1 MKYYIIIAGGMVS
14 MEKNNQ
20 ETYDL
25 PLTLLE
31 NERSRIARELHDVTI
46 QNLVHTIHQTELISH
61 YMENDPVRAKLE
73 LTLLSKNLRDTIN
86 DTRNLIYD
94 LKPMAIDDLGFLGAL
109 DEYFTY
115 IRSFSKIK
123 FSYEIDG
130 ELNRLTD
137 YELLILFRILQEA
150 CTNAI
155 RHSDATDVVIR
166 IAEYKE
172 RFYKIQVDDNGR
184 GCNKEDLRK
193 LNHYGLEMLE
203 ERIKMISGKYKID
216 TDKDKG
222 FHITVIVPMTC

>member
-1 MKYYIIIAGGMVS
+1 MKYYIIIVGGVVS

-31 NERSRIARELHDVTI
+31 NERSRIARELHDITI

-73 LTLLSKNLRDTIN
+73 LSLLSKNLRDTIN

-109 DEYFTY
+109 DEYFSY
-115 IRSFSKIK
+115 IKTFSKIK
-123 FSYEIDG
+123 FSYEIDD
-130 ELNRLTD
+130 ELDRLTD

-155 RHSDATDVVIR
+155 RHSNAADVMIR
-166 IAEYKE
+166 ISKYKGT
-172 RFYKIQVDDNGR
+172 FYKIQVDDNGI
-184 GCNKEDLRK
+184 GCKKEDLHK
-193 LNHYGLEMLE
+193 LNHYGLEMME
-203 ERIKMISGKYKID
+203 ERIKMISGKYKIE
-216 TDKDKG
+216 TDKG

>member
-1 MKYYIIIAGGMVS
+1 

-31 NERSRIARELHDVTI
+31 NERSRIARELHDITI

-73 LTLLSKNLRDTIN
+73 LSLLSKNLKDTIN

-109 DEYFTY
+109 DEYFAY
-115 IRSFSKIK
+115 IKTFSKIK
-123 FSYEIDG
+123 FSYEIDDD
-130 ELNRLTD
+130 LDCLTD

-150 CTNAI
+150 CTNAM
-155 RHSDATDVVIR
+155 RHSNATDVMIR
-166 IAEYKE
+166 ISKYKE
-172 RFYKIQVDDNGR
+172 CFYKIQIDDNGT
-184 GCNKEDLRK
+184 GCKKEDLRK

-203 ERIKMISGKYKID
+203 ERIKMISGKYKIE
-216 TDKDKG
+216 TDIDKG
-222 FHITVIVPMTC
+222 FHITAIVPMTCQGGET